1 MEMVLMQAMHV
12 YFHWNGNAWVGME
25 MPEHRWGGMTWMEK
39 QQVMSLVGSVALSS
53 DGKTFAVGAMMEMV
67 LMQAMHVYSIG
78 MEMPGRYWNGS
89 AWAQR
94 GDDLDGEAAGDDF
107 GYSVALSSDGKTL
120 AVGAKSNDGN
130 GNNAG
135 RARVFHWNGN
145 AWAQRG
151 CLGRQMT

>member
-12 YFHWNGNAWVGME
+12 YFHWNGNAWAQ
-25 MPEHRWGGMTWMEK
+25 RGGMTWMEK

-53 DGKTFAVGAMMEMV
+53 DGKTFAVGGFFNDGNGVNAGHARV
-67 LMQAMHVYSIG
+67 F
-78 MEMPGRYWNGS
+78 YWNGS